1 MGRAV
6 PQTDSVQD
14 ALRVFLHLG
23 WDGVYIDAKADATK
37 IHDCFSLANE
47 IIPAVKDLWGWQA
60 TS

>member
-1 MGRAV
+1 
-6 PQTDSVQD
+6 
-14 ALRVFLHLG
+14 VFLHLG